1 MMVAIAEKL
10 QGDLPMG
17 YMDVSKSTG
26 EKDISPPVK
35 GQQQRKAV

>member
-26 EKDISPPVK
+26 EKESSMGLVSHPL
-35 GQQQRKAV
+35 

>member
-26 EKDISPPVK
+26 EKDLWT
-35 GQQQRKAV
+35 A